1 MPIKPKTTKIYTPQ
15 KDKRLPCKL
24 NFDRAKKIPWTENQT
39 TLINSL
45 TQKQKFSLDE
55 QCGTVEPLK
64 PIDIKCSFISGVAG
78 TSKTLTAVYS
88 ALKLLSEGKIEK
100 IYYVRSAVDSSPHK
114 IGFLPGSIDDKMGV
128 YQSPLDDKL
137 QELLPP
143 EHVKILMDSEFV
155 KMESTC
161 YLRGRNL
168 ANCAVIVDEAQNL
181 CFDELVTI
189 ISRMAEKGRIWF
201 CYDPKQSDLTGNTQ
215 NDIVKFA
222 KIFDPTD
229 DFDNKRNGFLKWE
242 FGVDD
247 IVRSEF
253 CKYVMTK
260 LESYEDAGVKK
271 IAEDKYAKEHNFD
284 SQKTPPVLTTTTS
297 IDKSKDWS
305 PQV

>member
-1 MPIKPKTTKIYTPQ
+1 MPIKKSPRKIYTPQ
-15 KDKRLPCKL
+15 KEKRLPCKL
-24 NFDRAKKIPWTENQT
+24 NFDRAKRIPWTENQQ
-39 TLINSL
+39 TLIKSL
-45 TQKQKFSLDE
+45 TNKHKFTLDE
-55 QCGTVEPLK
+55 QCNTVESLEPV
-64 PIDIKCSFISGVAG
+64 DITCGFISGVAG
-78 TSKTLTAVYS
+78 TSKTLTSVYS
-88 ALKLLSEGKIEK
+88 ALKLLADGKIEK

-114 IGFLPGSIDDKMGV
+114 LGFLPGSIDDKMGV

-143 EHVKILMDSEFV
+143 DQIKLLMDGGFV

-181 CFDELVTI
+181 VFDELVTI

-215 NDIVKFA
+215 NDIVNFA
-222 KIFDPTD
+222 NIFDPTN

-242 FGVDD
+242 FGIDD

-260 LESYEDAGVKK
+260 LEAWEQEGIDKRK
-271 IAEDKYAKEHNFD
+271 QEKYALDNNFD
-284 SQKTPPVLTTTTS
+284 SHTTPPVSNTS
-297 IDKSKDWS
+297 TPIRLEDWS
-305 PQV
+305 PNDN